1 MLLVNM
7 VLIEKTSKK
16 DEKQLKKTSVN
27 LARKPPRDPIE
38 GRRLLAK
45 LRRIVEGE
53 DLGLEELASLE
64 HNQWSDWMKH
74 LFMKC
79 YQGTGGSLIIPP
91 HLVARWQRQMKT
103 PYNDLPPEEQ
113 ESDREE
119 ARRVLSLKWLEELQN
134 DSCSHGLLER
144 VETCDR

>member
-1 MLLVNM
+1 MLLVDM

-27 LARKPPRDPIE
+27 LAGKPPRDPIE

-64 HNQWSDWMKH
+64 HSQWSDWMRH
-74 LFMKC
+74 LFGKC

-91 HLVARWQRQMKT
+91 HLVIRWQRQMKT

-113 ESDREE
+113 EPDRAE
-119 ARRVLSLKWLEELQN
+119 ARRVLNLKWLEEAQN
-134 DSCSHGLLER
+134 DSSGQGL
-144 VETCDR
+144 

>member
-27 LARKPPRDPIE
+27 LARKPPRDHIE

-45 LRRIVEGE
+45 LRRIVDGDE
-53 DLGLEELASLE
+53 LGLEELASLE
-64 HNQWSDWMKH
+64 HSQWSAWMRH
-74 LFMKC
+74 LFGKC

-91 HLVARWQRQMKT
+91 HLVVRWQRQMKT
-103 PYNDLPPEEQ
+103 PYSNLPPEEK
-113 ESDREE
+113 ESDRAE
-119 ARRVLSLKWLEELQN
+119 ARRVLSLKWLEESQN
-134 DSCSHGLLER
+134 DRCGHGL
-144 VETCDR
+144 